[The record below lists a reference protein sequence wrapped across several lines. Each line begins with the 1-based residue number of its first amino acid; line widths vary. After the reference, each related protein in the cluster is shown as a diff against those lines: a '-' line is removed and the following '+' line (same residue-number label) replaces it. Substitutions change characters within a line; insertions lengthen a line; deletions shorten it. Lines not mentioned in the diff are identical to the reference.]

1 MKLAL
6 TSDILEHMNKP
17 TVAVFFGSRSTEH
30 DVSVVTAIGSVI
42 RPLEISGKYNVVPVY
57 ITKDGTWY
65 SSPKFKDIS
74 LFSSGNLDDFL
85 AKQQPVL
92 LLFDHGL
99 TLVKNTGF
107 RPQKIKVDV
116 AFPATHGTHGEDG
129 ELMAIFEMANVPYVG
144 CNVPASVVAMDKV
157 LSKVVAEHHNIP
169 TPKFLA
175 FSKVDYETDQATWTQ
190 KINAELKYPLFV
202 KPAHLGSSIG
212 ITKVI
217 GKSDL
222 ANAIEVALHYD
233 NKAIVEE
240 AVANLVE
247 ATLPIMGNDEL
258 TPALLEQPLT
268 AAEDF
273 FDFDTKYMHGGK
285 KGEGGKTGTGKQGAQ
300 GYSKI
305 PAELRHGLYEQA
317 EAVALHVYR
326 ALGLSGIA
334 RIDMLIDEKT
344 DKVYFNEVNPMPGSL
359 YAHNWQKAG
368 LSNVNLVVK
377 LIKLAEQQH
386 AKRQAT
392 TTTFGTNYLQQFK

>member
-1 MKLAL
+1 
-6 TSDILEHMNKP
+6 MNKP

-65 SSPKFKDIS
+65 SSPKLKDIS
-74 LFSSGNLDDFL
+74 LFSSGNLEAFL
-85 AKQQPVL
+85 AKQQPVS
-92 LLFDHGL
+92 LLFDKGL
-99 TLVKNTGF
+99 TIMKNTGF
-107 RPQKIKVDV
+107 RPQKIKVDI

-129 ELMAIFEMANVPYVG
+129 ELMSIFEMANVPYVG
-144 CNVPASVVAMDKV
+144 CTVPASVIAMDKV
-157 LSKVVAEHHNIP
+157 LSKIVAESNGIA
-169 TPKFLA
+169 TPKFHA
-175 FSKVDYETDQATWTQ
+175 FSKTDYETNQTTWTK
-190 KINAELKYPLFV
+190 KINDELAYPLFV

-217 GKSDL
+217 SKKDL

-233 NKAIVEE
+233 DKAVVEE

-247 ATLPIMGNDEL
+247 VTLPIMGNDEL

-273 FDFDTKYMHGGK
+273 FDFDTKYMQGGK
-285 KGEGGKTGTGKQGAQ
+285 KGEGSGKSGASSKQGAQ

-317 EAVALHVYR
+317 EAVALQVYR
-326 ALGLSGIA
+326 ALGLSGMA
-334 RIDMLIDEKT
+334 RIDMLIDEKAG
-344 DKVYFNEVNPMPGSL
+344 KVYFNEVNPLPGSL

-368 LSNVNLVVK
+368 ISNVELVAR
-377 LIKLAEQQH
+377 LIALAEEKH
-386 AKRQAT
+386 AARQAM